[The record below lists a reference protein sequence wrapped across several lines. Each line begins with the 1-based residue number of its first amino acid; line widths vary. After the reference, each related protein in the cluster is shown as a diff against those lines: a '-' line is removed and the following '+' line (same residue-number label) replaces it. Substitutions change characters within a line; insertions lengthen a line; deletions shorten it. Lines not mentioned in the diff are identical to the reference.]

1 MHGIRQKT
9 MERVPLR
16 PLRLF
21 LAFTGLLSLTVPT
34 ASAADLGTILEGV
47 AVHPPARVDYR
58 EERHNPMFKEP
69 MVLTGHLE
77 YLDAGKLRKVIST
90 PFAEDI
96 LVDGDH
102 VVVSRDGETRK
113 LPLNRS
119 RALKLIL
126 GAIEGLLA
134 GDEARLAESFEFYLS
149 GENDAWA
156 LRMTPVSESIS
167 RRLTAIQVTGTDQ
180 SVSSI
185 RIELPGDEWH
195 LMTIGE

>member
-1 MHGIRQKT
+1 M
-9 MERVPLR
+9 
-16 PLRLF
+16 
-21 LAFTGLLSLTVPT
+21 ASSA
-34 ASAADLGTILEGV
+34 ASATSLETILDSV
-47 AVHPPARVDYR
+47 AVEPPARVDFE

-77 YLDAGKLRKVIST
+77 YLGAGTLRKVIES

-96 LVDGDH
+96 LVEGDN
-102 VVVSRDGETRK
+102 VIVSRDGETRT

-119 RALKLIL
+119 RALKIIL
-126 GAIEGLLA
+126 GAIEALLA
-134 GDEARLAESFEFYLS
+134 GNQARLEESFEFYLS
-149 GENDAWA
+149 GSDDAWA
-156 LRMTPVSESIS
+156 LRMTPLSESVGK
-167 RRLTAIQVTGTDQ
+167 RLTAIQVTGTEV